1 MTKIGFIGL
10 GIMGHSMAQHLLE
23 DYPLYVYNRTQSKAD
38 DLVAS
43 GAHRCQSPADLVE
56 QVDVV
61 LTILGYPGDV
71 KEVYLGEDGL
81 LAHCHPGQIM
91 IDLTTSSPSLAEM
104 LYQKGQDYQ
113 VDIFD
118 APVSGG
124 DIGARQGRLSVMVG
138 GPEEK
143 FDQVKDIL
151 SRFASQV
158 TYFGPAASGQHA
170 KLANQIMVAG
180 TMLGMCEAL
189 AYGNQAGLDLE
200 DVITTLSGGA
210 AANFSLVN
218 YGPRILKDDYSPGF
232 FVKHFIKDLGIALE
246 EAEKSGLQVPMT
258 QLASLLYTKLADQGM
273 DELGSQALMKLWWK

>member
-1 MTKIGFIGL
+1 M
-10 GIMGHSMAQHLLE
+10 
-23 DYPLYVYNRTQSKAD
+23 
-38 DLVAS
+38 
-43 GAHRCQSPADLVE
+43 
-56 QVDVV
+56 
-61 LTILGYPGDV
+61 
-71 KEVYLGEDGL
+71 
-81 LAHCHPGQIM
+81 
-91 IDLTTSSPSLAEM
+91 
-104 LYQKGQDYQ
+104 
-113 VDIFD
+113 DIFD

-170 KLANQIMVAG
+170 KMANQIMVAG

-232 FVKHFIKDLGIALE
+232 FVKHFIKD
-246 EAEKSGLQVPMT
+246 
-258 QLASLLYTKLADQGM
+258 
-273 DELGSQALMKLWWK
+273 